1 MNKMKKVQFMTVE
14 EIAFVLRVPKST
26 IYKWVYE
33 RRIPYVKIG
42 KRLLF
47 EYTKIMEWIE
57 KHTVS

>member
-1 MNKMKKVQFMTVE
+1 MGKIKKIQFMTVE
-14 EIAFVLRVPKST
+14 ELALALRVPKST